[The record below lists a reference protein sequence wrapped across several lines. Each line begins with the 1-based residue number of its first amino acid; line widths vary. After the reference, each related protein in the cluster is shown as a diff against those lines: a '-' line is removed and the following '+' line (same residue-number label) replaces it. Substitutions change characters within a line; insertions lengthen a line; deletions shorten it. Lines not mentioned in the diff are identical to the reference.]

1 MDVIQEEGGGE
12 ISRRGYLKLYSLGL
26 MAEFL
31 SGEVSHFFAGQLGE
45 AEDMLALIEDKWV
58 AGKK

>member
-1 MDVIQEEGGGE
+1 MDARFRDDPNFNLLLEAAAALEELRE
-12 ISRRGYLKLYSLGL
+12 
-26 MAEFL
+26 
-31 SGEVSHFFAGQLGE
+31 QLGE